1 MRIWRTVRLP
11 IGITAAAAIV
21 VVALW
26 PQPVAVDLAAVTSGP
41 MTVTVDEDGETR
53 VRDRFVIS
61 APVSGRLQRIELE
74 PGDTVA
80 KGVVVRLAPVD
91 APLLD
96 SRTRAE
102 LQAAAAAAREAVGQA
117 RADRDRAIASL
128 ERAKASAARLSH
140 LAEIGAVSREDHD
153 TAQTTARTAAAASNA
168 ANFAVARAEQ
178 EQQLAAARL
187 LRPGSHGRLV
197 DVISPVEGVVLKR
210 LRESECVVNAGDPL
224 LEIGDPKQL
233 ELVVDLL
240 SVDAVRVRPGDRVS
254 IERWGGSQALSGRV
268 RRVEPSGF
276 LKVSAL
282 GVEEQRVNVVIDFD
296 DPDRAAR
303 KLGDGY
309 RAEARIVVWE
319 NDVVVMVPL
328 GSLFRHGVEWAVFI
342 ADGDR
347 ARMRKITL
355 GERNNEAAQV
365 VDGLKP
371 GEQVVLYPPDTLAD
385 GARIR
390 ARVTAAVER

>member
-1 MRIWRTVRLP
+1 MRIWKKIRLP
-11 IGITAAAAIV
+11 IGIAAAAAMAAF
-21 VVALW
+21 ALW
-26 PQPVAVDLAAVTSGP
+26 PQPLAVDVAAVAAGP

-74 PGDTVA
+74 PGDAVA
-80 KGVVVRLAPVD
+80 RGVVARLAPVD

-102 LQAAAAAAREAVGQA
+102 LQAAAAAAREAIGQA
-117 RADRDRAIASL
+117 RADRDRAAAAL
-128 ERAKASAARLSH
+128 ERATAAAARLGA
-140 LAEIGAVSREDHD
+140 LAEVGAVSREDHD
-153 TAQTTARTAAAASNA
+153 SAQTNVRTAAMTLDA
-168 ANFAVARAEQ
+168 ANFAVARAEYQ
-178 EQQLAAARL
+178 EQLAQARL
-187 LRPGSHGRLV
+187 LRPGNHSRLV
-197 DVISPVEGVVLKR
+197 DVISPVAGVVLKR

-224 LEIGDPKQL
+224 LEVGDARQL

-240 SVDAVRVRPGDRVS
+240 SADAVRVRPGSRVS
-254 IERWGGSQALSGRV
+254 IERWGGSQPLSGRV
-268 RRVEPSGF
+268 RRVEPSAF

-296 DPDRAAR
+296 DAERAAR

-319 NDVVVMVPL
+319 SDNVVMAPL
-328 GSLFRHGVEWAVFI
+328 GTLFRHGADWAVFV
-342 ADGDR
+342 AEGGR
-347 ARMRKITL
+347 ARLRQITL
-355 GERNNEAAQV
+355 GERNNEMAHVAG
-365 VDGLKP
+365 GLKA
-371 GEQVVLYPPDTLAD
+371 GEEVVLHPPDTLTD

-390 ARVTAAVER
+390 TRVTAAVDR